1 MSPNVSES
9 RRKLK
14 NFACRDSRSSSI
26 SNSRKRVHR
35 GAKRPQRSGTQ
46 RVLSAGCE
54 ARHRISTLRVCRMRS
69 PAQPPWRTRPLASR
83 VTVICRTRVNEF
95 TEERSDPSE
104 AGRNASFST
113 MKSGKIL
120 KKTERTLDFSPIAC
134 KLCFGIAFLIARNPV
149 SSSFQLV
156 ISAKGDENRP
166 SLKQLFCSKVRN
178 IPAGTIVSLCLAC
191 WAFFCSSFEQVLGRT
206 FITAYGEASGFFYVQ
221 TLPRAQEPPIHPEAS
236 NVPVRSS
243 HQSSSIPSKPC
254 SAHSCR
260 FVKTISAFFDNSRK
274 PSKRNFIHLKLS

>member
-9 RRKLK
+9 RHKLK

-54 ARHRISTLRVCRMRS
+54 AWHRISTLRVCRMRS

-166 SLKQLFCSKVRN
+166 SLKQILLLE
-178 IPAGTIVSLCLAC
+178 GTKYTGKDHCVFMSCR
-191 WAFFCSSFEQVLGRT
+191 AFFCRPLSRFLVGPSS
-206 FITAYGEASGFFYVQ
+206 
-221 TLPRAQEPPIHPEAS
+221 PRMGKRP
-236 NVPVRSS
+236 
-243 HQSSSIPSKPC
+243 
-254 SAHSCR
+254 
-260 FVKTISAFFDNSRK
+260 AFFV
-274 PSKRNFIHLKLS
+274 FQG